1 LVSFIDEHA
10 FGDLKSFREQFANLA
25 QDEVFQTLKDRLKPI
40 CCRTLRRQVTAYIPF
55 TKRFPLVEE
64 FTPEESEDRLY
75 DAVSEYLRRDN
86 LQALPASQRSL
97 MTLVLRKL
105 LASSTFAI
113 AGALETLS
121 NRLKAK
127 LKKHAPQPPLEEELG
142 QEYEAL
148 NETVDEWSE
157 DDAEQ
162 PLADDARA
170 ALEREIAD
178 LDSFTQL
185 AQSINYNAKGRAL
198 LKASIDTLVK
208 SLEAGHSDVLSSYL
222 TAMAQFHN
230 YSFQNILLIAS
241 QRPTA
246 TKVAG
251 IRTWNELGR
260 RVRRGEKGIMI
271 FAPLIGYKR
280 NANEPDARTDKPEP
294 RLVGFRSVYVFD
306 VEQTEGEELPELGNT
321 VTGEVGDKLD
331 RLIGFT
337 EAQTIKL
344 EFSDAIAPAR
354 GMSYGGLIRILPE
367 LEESETFATLIHE
380 LAHEMLHKAE
390 RRTMTTPAVRE
401 TEAEAVAFVVCHALG
416 LETGTGSSDY
426 IQLYH
431 GDANLLKESLE
442 VVQRTSNVIL
452 GAISPEVTNRQKS
465 DAEVR

>member
-1 LVSFIDEHA
+1 MLV
-10 FGDLKSFREQFANLA
+10 
-25 QDEVFQTLKDRLKPI
+25 KDR
-40 CCRTLRRQVTAYIPF
+40 
-55 TKRFPLVEE
+55 
-64 FTPEESEDRLY
+64 S
-75 DAVSEYLRRDN
+75 
-86 LQALPASQRSL
+86 
-97 MTLVLRKL
+97 
-105 LASSTFAI
+105 
-113 AGALETLS
+113 
-121 NRLKAK
+121 KAK
-127 LKKHAPQPPLEEELG
+127 NNQEL
-142 QEYEAL
+142 
-148 NETVDEWSE
+148 V
-157 DDAEQ
+157 
-162 PLADDARA
+162 
-170 ALEREIAD
+170 
-178 LDSFTQL
+178 
-185 AQSINYNAKGRAL
+185 
-198 LKASIDTLVK
+198 KASIDALVK

-251 IRTWNELGR
+251 IRAWNELGR

-280 NANEPDARTDKPEP
+280 NAAEPDAKTDKPEP

-306 VEQTEGEELPELGNT
+306 VEQTEGEELPELSNT

-331 RLIGFT
+331 RLIEFT

-344 EFSDAIAPAR
+344 EFSDTIAPAR

-390 RRTMTTPAVRE
+390 RRTMTTQAVRE

-452 GAISPEVTNRQKS
+452 GAISPEVTDRQKS